1 MSYWT
6 LKTLWLQKIIVQGS
20 NFTNL
25 TWNGFP
31 RRGRWIHCSQNF
43 HCRGRYTAPMIQ
55 HCQQCQQGCPPWRRI
70 HLPQWLVIMQ
80 ISFAITLNAAAAIR
94 RSRDTFF
101 TGRCDGRSLP
111 QWVYWANC
119 LLNVSDTWLN
129 RAQVKGYR
137 GASPLT
143 QVMATQLCSF
153 AQTFWQSSGLRTW
166 KYKTIN
172 EYVERWY
179 VENNI

>member
-6 LKTLWLQKIIVQGS
+6 LKTLWLQKISVQGS

-31 RRGRWIHCSQNF
+31 RRGKWIHCSQNF

-111 QWVYWANC
+111 QWVGKLTFKCQWYLIEQGTGQRIEGGISINPGHGDTALLLRAN
-119 LLNVSDTWLN
+119 LLAILWTKNLEVKDNQWICG
-129 RAQVKGYR
+129 QVVFGK
-137 GASPLT
+137 
-143 QVMATQLCSF
+143 
-153 AQTFWQSSGLRTW
+153 W
-166 KYKTIN
+166 
-172 EYVERWY
+172 
-179 VENNI
+179 